1 MLGHHPLRGVE
12 LATPRSR
19 RIVMAI
25 EVLVGA
31 GTLLIVGT
39 AFALWLG
46 MTSLRLDHEREEH
59 AGKTE

>member
-1 MLGHHPLRGVE
+1 M
-12 LATPRSR
+12 AT
-19 RIVMAI
+19 

-39 AFALWLG
+39 VFALWLG
-46 MTSLRLDHEREEH
+46 MTSMRLDHEREEH

>member
-1 MLGHHPLRGVE
+1 
-12 LATPRSR
+12 
-19 RIVMAI
+19 MAI